1 MRRPSSPTS
10 LLTAAVAP
18 LPVKRTTSSGPAW
31 TAAAMAARAS
41 SRRRVMT
48 RPVVEMAVWVLAY
61 SGRTPA
67 SAASTKARE
76 RPVAVWSA

>member
-1 MRRPSSPTS
+1 VDGGGDGGPGG
-10 LLTAAVAP
+10 LAQAV
-18 LPVKRTTSSGPAW
+18 
-31 TAAAMAARAS
+31 MI
-41 SRRRVMT
+41 